1 CRIDARVGVILAKN
15 RYSWCAGEG
24 CTGRRRWR
32 NGDRTGKGRRIAARR
47 IEACHSDNFLLL
59 NAIRGDGANLRQH
72 VLPRVE
78 DSSAG
83 AKHGLIFAAN
93 VPGEADARLEHLV
106 VVRDFPGRWKSW
118 IAQI

>member
-1 CRIDARVGVILAKN
+1 
-15 RYSWCAGEG
+15 
-24 CTGRRRWR
+24 
-32 NGDRTGKGRRIAARR
+32 
-47 IEACHSDNFLLL
+47 
-59 NAIRGDGANLRQH
+59 GDGANLRQH

-78 DSSAG
+78 DSRVG

-118 IAQI
+118 IAQIRSVGGLGGGDHGIRELLCLPTQAVVDGYGGPDLPGVLGKKSEGIVGDVGEG